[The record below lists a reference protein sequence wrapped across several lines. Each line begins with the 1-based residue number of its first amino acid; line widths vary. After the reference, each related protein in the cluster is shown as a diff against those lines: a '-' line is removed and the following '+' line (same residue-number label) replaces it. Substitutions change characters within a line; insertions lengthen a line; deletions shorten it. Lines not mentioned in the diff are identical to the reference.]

1 MISAKKKII
10 FLTAA
15 VVLVLVLVILTTV
28 ILISKKSERSS
39 KDNVLGVGGIQ
50 IMSDAPSAVT
60 SSSSKRH
67 NISRDAVRAMQSEVM
82 QSFINES
89 VDPCDDFYEYACGNW
104 EKHNPIPN
112 DKWQYSTIQL
122 LHHNLENE
130 LRELLSEPIS
140 HAKPP
145 SAMDKTKM
153 YYKNCMDKATTVKR
167 GVEPLLKYIKDLGG
181 WPVLDDDWKEENFDW
196 LQLAINSSYVGNGVI
211 ISYEVEK
218 NPTVPTEYTIFLEQ
232 TSLGMTN
239 RDNFLNPENSKNLE
253 AYRKLIENVLLML
266 DVNEEKAKNV
276 SQEIVDFE
284 VLLANATLPPEA
296 TKTLPYFQP
305 PVSLLNSAYPYIDWN
320 RYIAGVQQTNASEI
334 SQNQTVLLQLGVK
347 YYENLYY
354 VLLQTENVTMANYM
368 IWRCV
373 LFVIVSLDDNFRGAW
388 DDFNTA
394 VTGQVEPNPLW
405 KICVNQIN
413 WNMGMATSGMFIRK
427 YFDES
432 SKNET
437 VQLINSL
444 KETFDEN
451 LQELD
456 WIDAAT
462 KAYASK
468 KANAMRVAAGYP
480 DYIRSEKILN
490 KLYEGVEILEGKH
503 FENCLAITKHTRRKS
518 RDRLFKPFDKDHW
531 FLPPTMVNALYD
543 TGANRIII
551 LAGLLQPPVFHKYF
565 PQSLNY
571 GAIGMF
577 MGHELIHGFDDIGRK
592 FDVMGN
598 SLKWWSPEAIA
609 EFEERQKCFLEQ
621 YENFAKQDH
630 TFKSI
635 ATLSENLADNGG
647 LRLAYKAYQ
656 KWKNSTKLDD
666 ETFPTMKF
674 NENQLFFLSFAQLF
688 CSALRPEAL
697 VESRSYEAH
706 SPRKYRVLG
715 VLTNFKE
722 FSEAYG
728 CPLKSAMNPVKK
740 CRLW

>member
-1 MISAKKKII
+1 MKITGTKICILLTVIS
-10 FLTAA
+10 
-15 VVLVLVLVILTTV
+15 VILAAV
-28 ILISKKSERSS
+28 ILILTNFGQSFLLHGNETKRP
-39 KDNVLGVGGIQ
+39 DL
-50 IMSDAPSAVT
+50 MSDAPSASN
-60 SSSSKRH
+60 SSPWRH
-67 NISRDAVRAMQSEVM
+67 NISRDAIRAKQSEVM

-130 LRELLSEPIS
+130 LRELLMEPIS
-140 HAKPP
+140 HEKPP
-145 SAMDKTKM
+145 SAMDKAKM
-153 YYKNCMDKATTVKR
+153 YYKNCVDKEATAKR
-167 GVEPLLKYIKDLGG
+167 GVEPLLKFVKDLGG
-181 WPVLDDDWKEENFDW
+181 WPVLDENWNENEFDW
-196 LQLAINSSYVGNGVI
+196 IQLAINSSYIGNGVI
-211 ISYEVEK
+211 IAYEVEK
-218 NPTVPTEYTIFLEQ
+218 NPTISTEYTIFMEQ
-232 TSLGMTN
+232 TTLGMTN
-239 RDNFLNPENSKNLE
+239 RDNFLKPENSKNLE
-253 AYRKLIENVLLML
+253 AYRNLIERVLLML
-266 DVNEEKAKNV
+266 DVNAQKAKNV
-276 SQEIVDFE
+276 SHEIVNFE
-284 VLLANATLPPEA
+284 ILLANATVPPES

-305 PVSLLNSAYPYIDWN
+305 PLSLLKSAYAYLDWN
-320 RYIAGVQQTNASEI
+320 RYIAGIQQKHSSEI
-334 SQNQTVLLQLGVK
+334 NENQTVLMQLGVQ

-368 IWRCV
+368 IWRSV
-373 LFVIVSLDDNFRGAW
+373 LFVMISLDDNFRGAW

-405 KICVNQIN
+405 KICVNQVN

-437 VQLINSL
+437 IKIINSL

-451 LQELD
+451 LSELE
-456 WIDAAT
+456 WIDDGT
-462 KAYASK
+462 KSYASK
-468 KANAMRVAAGYP
+468 KANAMRIAAGYP

-490 KLYEGVEILEGKH
+490 KLYQDIEIMEGKH
-503 FENCLAITKHTRRKS
+503 FENCLSLTKHTRQKS

-571 GAIGMF
+571 GAMGMF

-592 FDVMGN
+592 FDVVGN
-598 SLKWWSPEAIA
+598 SLKWWSNESIA
-609 EFEERQKCFLEQ
+609 HFEERQKCFLEQ
-621 YENFAKQDH
+621 YEVYAKKDQ

-647 LRLAYKAYQ
+647 LRLAFKAYK
-656 KWKNSTKLDD
+656 KWQMTNNNSKSIED
-666 ETFPTMKF
+666 ETFPKMKF
-674 NENQLFFLSFAQLF
+674 NEEQLFFLSFAQLF

-715 VLTNFKE
+715 ALTNFDE
-722 FSEAYG
+722 FSKAYG
-728 CPLKSAMNPVKK
+728 CPLNSTMNPVKK